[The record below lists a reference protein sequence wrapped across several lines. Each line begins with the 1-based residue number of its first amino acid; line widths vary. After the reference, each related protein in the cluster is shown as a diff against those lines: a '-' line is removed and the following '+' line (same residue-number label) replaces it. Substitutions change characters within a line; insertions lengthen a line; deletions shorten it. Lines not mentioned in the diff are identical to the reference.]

1 MTGDD
6 LIFSRSALPACTQPD
21 APPPAPPSAQDGS
34 APVPC
39 CSARPAAPA
48 GDLPISPLFDAAVTG
63 VRTRFKHLSRADIC
77 APPHQWFDA
86 ALARQIALH
95 LLHREF
101 DVPKRA
107 LAGEIVRSREAVN
120 RALRTVDERLRD
132 ETFAQSYSAMKR
144 RAILAARQKTRLKR

>member
-1 MTGDD
+1 MTGDEF
-6 LIFSRSALPACTQPD
+6 IFSHIPLPATSLPD
-21 APPPAPPSAQDGS
+21 ALEQASDAADGDRPRIADSETVPALADIG
-34 APVPC
+34 
-39 CSARPAAPA
+39 
-48 GDLPISPLFDAAVTG
+48 LPISPLFEAAVTG
-63 VRTRFKHLSRADIC
+63 VQLRFKHLSKDDII

-120 RALRTVDERLRD
+120 RALRTVDERLQD
-132 ETFAQSYSAMKR
+132 EAFASSYSAIKR
-144 RAILAARQKTRLKR
+144 HAIKSTRRKTRLMR